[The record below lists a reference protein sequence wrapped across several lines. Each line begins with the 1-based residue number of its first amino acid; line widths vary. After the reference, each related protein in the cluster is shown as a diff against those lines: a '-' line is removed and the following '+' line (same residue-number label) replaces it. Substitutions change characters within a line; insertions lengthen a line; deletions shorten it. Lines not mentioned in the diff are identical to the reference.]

1 MIQRQLPLPLRFIA
15 RTFLNLSLHRK
26 SFAVFCI
33 VSILPLLF
41 FVKYSYDTTKQELT
55 TQIYSNMIATTD
67 QINTN
72 LETKL
77 DSYSKISASIYL
89 DNTLRLLLIKDYSE
103 DETEYLD
110 SYIYF
115 NNVMKNVL
123 ATNPDIRAVSIYI
136 SNTTFPADSV
146 YIKRIDAAAKATNW
160 YASIANSHGN
170 VTYSVSANTDTTE
183 PVFTLARLLNNNSLN
198 YPYGILTFEIAEAD
212 IYRLMEKEDKQ
223 KDIYI
228 VNENG
233 TILSNRNKSLLNQ
246 NITSLIPGTF
256 GENQSGSFDSMYNGQ
271 KSLVVYNTI
280 KNGWKTIS
288 VIPYKSFI
296 SNAQKASKRVLL
308 MALSSIAISVFL
320 IYITSR
326 FFTKRIE
333 SLLQVIRRVER
344 EDFNVNMTF
353 MGHDEIGQ
361 LAFAFQKM
369 IGRLKELINEV
380 YKKEIAKKEAEMN
393 MLQAQINPHFLYNTL
408 ASISSLAIKHGDN
421 RINEMVSHL
430 AKFYRISLNKGKM
443 ILPISE
449 EIKLTKYYIAIQQH
463 RFEGL
468 LRIHYDIDDSVLVY
482 QTVKLALQPFV
493 ENAINHAVWD
503 DEVGIN
509 IIIKVYRDDCDIYL
523 QVIDDGM
530 GMRAETMARALNKTD
545 SISGYGITNVDQ
557 RIKLAFGDEYGV
569 TLYSKFGIGTKAQ
582 IRIPLHGISSQT

>member
-1 MIQRQLPLPLRFIA
+1 MPLRFIA
-15 RTFLNLSLHRK
+15 KTFLNLSLRSK
-26 SFAVFCI
+26 LFAVFCI

-41 FVKYSYDTTKQELT
+41 FVKYSYDTTKRELT
-55 TQIYSNMIATTD
+55 SQIYTNMIATTD
-67 QINTN
+67 QLNAN

-89 DNTLRLLLIKDYSE
+89 DSTLRLLLTKDYTE
-103 DETEYLD
+103 DSTEYLD

-115 NNVMKNVL
+115 NNVINNVL
-123 ATNPDIRAVSIYI
+123 ATNPDIRAVSIYT

-160 YASIANSHGN
+160 YESIANSYGN
-170 VTYSVSANTDTTE
+170 VTYSVSATTAVTE
-183 PVFTLARLLNNNSLN
+183 PVFKLARLLNNNSLN
-198 YPYGILTFEIAEAD
+198 FPYGILTFDIAEAD

-233 TILSNRNKSLLNQ
+233 NILSNRNKALLNQ
-246 NITSLIPGTF
+246 NIGTLIPGTF
-256 GENQSGSFDSMYNGQ
+256 GENNSGSFDSMYNGE

-296 SNAQKASKRVLL
+296 TNAQIASKRILII
-308 MALSSIAISVFL
+308 ALSSIAISVVL
-320 IYITSR
+320 IYITAR

-344 EDFNVNMTF
+344 EDFNVSMKF

-361 LAFAFQKM
+361 LSFAFKKM
-369 IGRLKELINEV
+369 TGRLKELINEV
-380 YKKEIAKKEAEMN
+380 YKKEISKKEAEMN

-408 ASISSLAIKHGDN
+408 ASISALAVKHKDN
-421 RINEMVSHL
+421 TTNEMVSHL

-449 EIKLTKYYIAIQQH
+449 EIKLTKYYIAIQQI

-468 LRIHYDIDDSVLVY
+468 LRLHYAIDDSVLVY

-503 DEVGIN
+503 DEVGLN
-509 IIIKVYRDDCDIYL
+509 IIIKVYKDDRDIYL
-523 QVIDDGM
+523 EVIDDGM
-530 GMRAETMARALNKTD
+530 GIRTETLERAQNKID
-545 SISGYGITNVDQ
+545 HGSGYGITNVDQ

-569 TLYSKFGIGTKAQ
+569 TIYSKFGIGTKAQ
-582 IRIPLHGISSQT
+582 IRIPLHGISS

>member
-1 MIQRQLPLPLRFIA
+1 MPLRFIA
-15 RTFLNLSLHRK
+15 KTFLNLSLRSK
-26 SFAVFCI
+26 LFAVFCI

-41 FVKYSYDTTKQELT
+41 FVKYSYDTTKRELT
-55 TQIYSNMIATTD
+55 SQIYTNMIATTD
-67 QINTN
+67 QLNAN

-89 DNTLRLLLIKDYSE
+89 DSTLRLLLTKDYTE
-103 DETEYLD
+103 DSTEYLD

-115 NNVMKNVL
+115 NNVINNVL
-123 ATNPDIRAVSIYI
+123 ATNPDIRAVSIYT

-160 YASIANSHGN
+160 YESIAHSYGN
-170 VTYSVSANTDTTE
+170 VTYSVSATTAVTE
-183 PVFTLARLLNNNSLN
+183 PVFKLARLLNNNSLN
-198 YPYGILTFEIAEAD
+198 FPYGILTFDIAEAD

-233 TILSNRNKSLLNQ
+233 NILSNRNKALLNQ
-246 NITSLIPGTF
+246 NIGTLIPGTF
-256 GENQSGSFDSMYNGQ
+256 GENNSGSFDSMYNGE

-296 SNAQKASKRVLL
+296 TNAQIASKRILII
-308 MALSSIAISVFL
+308 ALSSIAISVVL
-320 IYITSR
+320 IYITAR

-344 EDFNVNMTF
+344 EDFNVSMKF

-361 LAFAFQKM
+361 LSFAFKKM
-369 IGRLKELINEV
+369 TGRLKELINEV
-380 YKKEIAKKEAEMN
+380 YKKEISKKEAEMN

-408 ASISSLAIKHGDN
+408 ASISALAVKHKDN
-421 RINEMVSHL
+421 TTNEMVSHL

-449 EIKLTKYYIAIQQH
+449 EIKLTKYYIAIQQI

-468 LRIHYDIDDSVLVY
+468 LRLHYAIDDSVLVY

-503 DEVGIN
+503 DEVGLN
-509 IIIKVYRDDCDIYL
+509 IIIKVYKDDRDIYL
-523 QVIDDGM
+523 EVIDDGM
-530 GMRAETMARALNKTD
+530 GIRTETLERALNKID
-545 SISGYGITNVDQ
+545 HGSGYGITNVDQ

-569 TLYSKFGIGTKAQ
+569 TIYSKFGIGTKAQ
-582 IRIPLHGISSQT
+582 IRIPLHGISS

>member
-1 MIQRQLPLPLRFIA
+1 MIQRRLPMPLRFLA
-15 RTFLNLSLHRK
+15 KTFLNLSLHRK
-26 SFAVFCI
+26 LFAVFCI

-41 FVKYSYDTTKQELT
+41 FVKYSYDTTTRELT
-55 TQIYSNMIATTD
+55 TQIYTNMIATTD

-77 DSYSKISASIYL
+77 DSYSRISASIYL
-89 DNTLRLLLIKDYSE
+89 DNTLRLLLTKDYTENS
-103 DETEYLD
+103 TEYLD

-115 NNVMKNVL
+115 NNVINNIL
-123 ATNPDIRAVSIYI
+123 ATNPDIRAVSIYTN
-136 SNTTFPADSV
+136 NTTFPADSV
-146 YIKRIDAAAKATNW
+146 YIKRIDDAAKKTNW
-160 YASIANSHGN
+160 YESIAHSYGN
-170 VTYSVSANTDTTE
+170 VTYSVSARATETE
-183 PVFTLARLLNNNSLN
+183 PVFKLVRLLNNNSLN
-198 YPYGILTFEIAEAD
+198 FPYGILTFDIAEAD

-228 VNENG
+228 VNESGN
-233 TILSNRNKSLLNQ
+233 ILSNRNKALLNQ
-246 NITSLIPGTF
+246 NIGTLIPGTF
-256 GENQSGSFDSMYNGQ
+256 GENKSGSFDSMYNGE

-280 KNGWKTIS
+280 KNGWRTIS

-296 SNAQKASKRVLL
+296 TNAQIASKRILFI
-308 MALSSIAISVFL
+308 ALCSIAISVVL
-320 IYITSR
+320 IYITAR

-344 EDFNVNMTF
+344 EDFNVNMKF

-361 LAFAFQKM
+361 LSFAFKKM
-369 IGRLKELINEV
+369 TGRLKELINEV
-380 YKKEIAKKEAEMN
+380 YKKEISKKEAEMN

-408 ASISSLAIKHGDN
+408 ASISALAVKHSDN
-421 RINEMVSHL
+421 TISEMVSHL

-443 ILPISE
+443 ILPIIE

-468 LRIHYDIDDSVLVY
+468 LRLHYAIDDSVLVY

-509 IIIKVYRDDCDIYL
+509 IIIRVYKDDRDIYL
-523 QVIDDGM
+523 EVIDDGM
-530 GMRAETMARALNKTD
+530 GMRAETLERALNKTD
-545 SISGYGITNVDQ
+545 NVSGYGITNVDQ

-582 IRIPLHGISSQT
+582 IRIPLHGISS

>member
-1 MIQRQLPLPLRFIA
+1 MPLRFIA
-15 RTFLNLSLHRK
+15 KTFLNLSLRSK
-26 SFAVFCI
+26 LFAVFCI

-41 FVKYSYDTTKQELT
+41 FVKYSYDTTKRELT
-55 TQIYSNMIATTD
+55 TQIYTNMITTTD
-67 QINTN
+67 QLNAN

-89 DNTLRLLLIKDYSE
+89 DNTLRLLLTKDY
-103 DETEYLD
+103 TENSTDYLD

-115 NNVMKNVL
+115 NNVINNVL
-123 ATNPDIRAVSIYI
+123 ATNPDIRAVSIYT

-146 YIKRIDAAAKATNW
+146 YIKRIDAEAKTTNW
-160 YASIANSHGN
+160 YESIAHSYGN
-170 VTYSVSANTDTTE
+170 VTYSVSATTAVTE
-183 PVFTLARLLNNNSLN
+183 PVFKLARLLNNNSLN
-198 YPYGILTFEIAEAD
+198 YPYGILTFDIAEAD

-233 TILSNRNKSLLNQ
+233 NILSNRNKALLNQ
-246 NITSLIPGTF
+246 NIGTLIPGTF
-256 GENQSGSFDSMYNGQ
+256 GEKNSGSFDSMYNGE

-296 SNAQKASKRVLL
+296 TNAQIASKRILII
-308 MALSSIAISVFL
+308 ALSSIAISVVL
-320 IYITSR
+320 IYITAR

-344 EDFNVNMTF
+344 EDFNVNMKF

-361 LAFAFQKM
+361 LSFAFKKM
-369 IGRLKELINEV
+369 TGRLKELINEV
-380 YKKEIAKKEAEMN
+380 YKKEISKKEAEMN

-408 ASISSLAIKHGDN
+408 ASISALAVKHKDN
-421 RINEMVSHL
+421 TTNEMVSHL

-449 EIKLTKYYIAIQQH
+449 EIKLTKYYIAIQQI

-468 LRIHYDIDDSVLVY
+468 LRLHYAIDDSVLVY

-509 IIIKVYRDDCDIYL
+509 IIIKVYKDDRDIYL
-523 QVIDDGM
+523 EVIDDGM
-530 GMRAETMARALNKTD
+530 GMRAETLERALNKTD
-545 SISGYGITNVDQ
+545 NVSGYGITNVDQ

-569 TLYSKFGIGTKAQ
+569 TLYSKFGVGTKAQ
-582 IRIPLHGISSQT
+582 IRIPLHGISS

>member
-1 MIQRQLPLPLRFIA
+1 MKQRRMPWPLRFVA
-15 RTFLNLSLHRK
+15 KTFLNLNLNRK
-26 SFAVFCI
+26 LFAVFCI

-146 YIKRIDAAAKATNW
+146 YIKRIDDAAKATNW

-170 VTYSVSANTDTTE
+170 VTYSVSTNADATE

-198 YPYGILTFEIAEAD
+198 FPYGILTFEIAEAD
-212 IYRLMEKEDKQ
+212 IYRLMEKENKQ

-233 TILSNRNKSLLNQ
+233 NILSNRNKAYLNQ
-246 NITSLIPGTF
+246 NIDTLIPGTF
-256 GENQSGSFDSMYNGQ
+256 GENQSGSFDSMYNGE

-288 VIPYKSFI
+288 VIPYKSFMT
-296 SNAQKASKRVLL
+296 NTQKASKRVLL
-308 MALSSIAISVFL
+308 MALSSIAISVVL

-361 LAFAFQKM
+361 LSFAFHKM
-369 IGRLKELINEV
+369 TGRLKELINEV

-408 ASISSLAIKHGDN
+408 ASISALANKHGDN

-449 EIKLTKYYIAIQQH
+449 EIKLTKYYLAIQQH

-468 LRIHYDIDDSVLVY
+468 LRLHYDIDDSVLVY

-503 DEVGIN
+503 DEMGMN
-509 IIIKVYRDDCDIYL
+509 IIIRVYRDDCDIYL
-523 QVIDDGM
+523 EVIDDGM
-530 GMRAETMARALNKTD
+530 GMQPETLERALNKTD
-545 SISGYGITNVDQ
+545 NISGYGITNVDQ

-569 TLYSKFGIGTKAQ
+569 NLYSKFGIGTKAQ
-582 IRIPLHGISSQT
+582 IRIPLHGIHS

>member
-1 MIQRQLPLPLRFIA
+1 MIQARMPMPLRFVA
-15 RTFLNLSLHRK
+15 KTFLNLSLRSK
-26 SFAVFCI
+26 LFAVFCI

-41 FVKYSYDTTKQELT
+41 FVKYSYDTTKRELT
-55 TQIYSNMIATTD
+55 TQIYTNMIATTD
-67 QINTN
+67 QLNAN

-89 DNTLRLLLIKDYSE
+89 DNTLRLLLIKDY
-103 DETEYLD
+103 TENSTDYLD

-115 NNVMKNVL
+115 NNVINNVL
-123 ATNPDIRAVSIYI
+123 ATNPDIRAVSIYT

-146 YIKRIDAAAKATNW
+146 YIKRIDAAAKSTNW
-160 YASIANSHGN
+160 YESISHSYGN
-170 VTYSVSANTDTTE
+170 VTYSVSATTADTE
-183 PVFTLARLLNNNSLN
+183 PVFKLARLLNNNSLN
-198 YPYGILTFEIAEAD
+198 YPYGILTFDIAEAD

-233 TILSNRNKSLLNQ
+233 NILSNRNKALLNQ
-246 NITSLIPGTF
+246 NISTLIPGTF
-256 GENQSGSFDSMYNGQ
+256 GEKNSGSFDSMYNGE

-296 SNAQKASKRVLL
+296 TNAQIASKRILII
-308 MALSSIAISVFL
+308 ALSSIAISVVL
-320 IYITSR
+320 IYITAR

-344 EDFNVNMTF
+344 EDFNVNMKF

-361 LAFAFQKM
+361 LSFAFKKM
-369 IGRLKELINEV
+369 TSRLKELINEV
-380 YKKEIAKKEAEMN
+380 YKKEISKKEAEMN

-408 ASISSLAIKHGDN
+408 ASISALAVKHKDN
-421 RINEMVSHL
+421 TTNEMVSHL

-449 EIKLTKYYIAIQQH
+449 EIKLTKYYIAIQQI

-468 LRIHYDIDDSVLVY
+468 LRLHYAIDDSVLVY

-509 IIIKVYRDDCDIYL
+509 ITIKVYKDDRDIYL
-523 QVIDDGM
+523 EVIDDGM
-530 GMRAETMARALNKTD
+530 GMRAETLERALNKTD
-545 SISGYGITNVDQ
+545 NVSGYGITNVDQ

-569 TLYSKFGIGTKAQ
+569 TLYSKFGVGTKAQ
-582 IRIPLHGISSQT
+582 IRIPLHGISS

>member
-1 MIQRQLPLPLRFIA
+1 MIQGRLPLPLRFIA
-15 RTFLNLSLHRK
+15 KTFLNLSLRSK
-26 SFAVFCI
+26 LFAVFCI

-41 FVKYSYDTTKQELT
+41 FVKYSYDTTKRELT
-55 TQIYSNMIATTD
+55 TQIYTNMITTTD
-67 QINTN
+67 QLNAN

-89 DNTLRLLLIKDYSE
+89 DNTLRLLLTKDY
-103 DETEYLD
+103 TENSTDYLD

-115 NNVMKNVL
+115 NNVINNVL
-123 ATNPDIRAVSIYI
+123 ATNPDIRAVSIYT

-146 YIKRIDAAAKATNW
+146 YIKRIDAEAKTTNW
-160 YASIANSHGN
+160 YESIAHSYGN
-170 VTYSVSANTDTTE
+170 VTYSVSATTAVTE
-183 PVFTLARLLNNNSLN
+183 PVFKLARLLNNNSLN
-198 YPYGILTFEIAEAD
+198 YPYGILTFDIAEAD

-233 TILSNRNKSLLNQ
+233 NILSNRNKALLNQ
-246 NITSLIPGTF
+246 NIGTLIPGTF
-256 GENQSGSFDSMYNGQ
+256 GEKNSGSFDSMYNGE

-296 SNAQKASKRVLL
+296 TNAQIASKRILII
-308 MALSSIAISVFL
+308 ALSSIAISVVL
-320 IYITSR
+320 IYITAR

-344 EDFNVNMTF
+344 EDFNVNMKF

-361 LAFAFQKM
+361 LSFAFKKM
-369 IGRLKELINEV
+369 TGRLKELINEV
-380 YKKEIAKKEAEMN
+380 YKKEISKKEAEMN

-408 ASISSLAIKHGDN
+408 ASISALAVKHKDN
-421 RINEMVSHL
+421 TTNEMVSHL

-449 EIKLTKYYIAIQQH
+449 EIKLTKYYIAIQQI

-468 LRIHYDIDDSVLVY
+468 LRLHYAIDDSVLVY

-509 IIIKVYRDDCDIYL
+509 IIIKVYKDDRDIYL
-523 QVIDDGM
+523 EVIDDGM
-530 GMRAETMARALNKTD
+530 GMRAETLERALNKTD
-545 SISGYGITNVDQ
+545 NVSGYGITNVDQ

-569 TLYSKFGIGTKAQ
+569 TLYSKFGVGTKAQ
-582 IRIPLHGISSQT
+582 IRIPLHGISS

>member
-1 MIQRQLPLPLRFIA
+1 MIQGRLPLPLRFIA
-15 RTFLNLSLHRK
+15 KTFLNLSLRSK
-26 SFAVFCI
+26 LFAVFCI

-41 FVKYSYDTTKQELT
+41 FVKYSYDTTKRELT
-55 TQIYSNMIATTD
+55 MQIYTNMIATTD
-67 QINTN
+67 QLNAN

-89 DNTLRLLLIKDYSE
+89 DNTLRLLLTKDYTENS
-103 DETEYLD
+103 TEYLD

-115 NNVMKNVL
+115 NNVINNVL
-123 ATNPDIRAVSIYI
+123 ATNPDIRAVSIYT

-146 YIKRIDAAAKATNW
+146 YIKRIDAEAKTTNW
-160 YASIANSHGN
+160 YESIAHSYGN
-170 VTYSVSANTDTTE
+170 VTYSVSATTAVTE
-183 PVFTLARLLNNNSLN
+183 PVFKLARLLNNNSLN
-198 YPYGILTFEIAEAD
+198 YPYGILTFDIAEAD

-233 TILSNRNKSLLNQ
+233 NILSNRNKALLNQ
-246 NITSLIPGTF
+246 NIGTLIPGTF
-256 GENQSGSFDSMYNGQ
+256 GENSSGSFDSMYNGE

-296 SNAQKASKRVLL
+296 TNAQIASKRILII
-308 MALSSIAISVFL
+308 ALSSIAISVVL
-320 IYITSR
+320 IYITAR

-344 EDFNVNMTF
+344 EDFNVNMKF

-361 LAFAFQKM
+361 LSFAFKKM
-369 IGRLKELINEV
+369 TGRLKELINEV
-380 YKKEIAKKEAEMN
+380 YKKEISKKEAEMN

-408 ASISSLAIKHGDN
+408 ASISALAVKHKDN
-421 RINEMVSHL
+421 TTNEMVSHL

-449 EIKLTKYYIAIQQH
+449 EIKLTKYYIAIQQI

-468 LRIHYDIDDSVLVY
+468 LRLHYAIDDSVLVY

-509 IIIKVYRDDCDIYL
+509 ITIKVYKDDRDIYL
-523 QVIDDGM
+523 EVIDDGM
-530 GMRAETMARALNKTD
+530 GMRAETLECALNKTD
-545 SISGYGITNVDQ
+545 NVSGYGITNVDQ
-557 RIKLAFGDEYGV
+557 RIKLAFGEEYGV
-569 TLYSKFGIGTKAQ
+569 TLYSKFGVGTKAQ
-582 IRIPLHGISSQT
+582 IRIPLHGISS

>member
-1 MIQRQLPLPLRFIA
+1 MPLRFIA
-15 RTFLNLSLHRK
+15 KTFLNLSLRSK
-26 SFAVFCI
+26 LFAVFCI

-41 FVKYSYDTTKQELT
+41 FVKYSYDTTKRELT
-55 TQIYSNMIATTD
+55 SQIYTNMIATTD
-67 QINTN
+67 QLNAN

-89 DNTLRLLLIKDYSE
+89 DSTLRLLLTKDYTE
-103 DETEYLD
+103 DSTEYLD

-115 NNVMKNVL
+115 NNVINNVL
-123 ATNPDIRAVSIYI
+123 ATNPDIRAVSIYT

-160 YASIANSHGN
+160 YESIAHSYGN
-170 VTYSVSANTDTTE
+170 VTYSVSATTAVTE
-183 PVFTLARLLNNNSLN
+183 PVFKLARLLNNNSLN
-198 YPYGILTFEIAEAD
+198 FPYGILTFDIAEAD

-233 TILSNRNKSLLNQ
+233 NILSNRNKALLNQ
-246 NITSLIPGTF
+246 NIGTLIPGTF
-256 GENQSGSFDSMYNGQ
+256 GENNSGSFDSMYNGE

-296 SNAQKASKRVLL
+296 TNAQIASKRILII
-308 MALSSIAISVFL
+308 ALSSIAISVVL

-344 EDFNVNMTF
+344 EDFNVSMKF

-361 LAFAFQKM
+361 LSFAFKKM
-369 IGRLKELINEV
+369 TGRLKELINEV
-380 YKKEIAKKEAEMN
+380 YKKEISKKEAEMN

-408 ASISSLAIKHGDN
+408 ASISALAVKHKDN
-421 RINEMVSHL
+421 TTNEMVSHL

-449 EIKLTKYYIAIQQH
+449 EIKLTKYYIAIQQI

-468 LRIHYDIDDSVLVY
+468 LRLHYAIDDSVLVY

-503 DEVGIN
+503 DEVGLN
-509 IIIKVYRDDCDIYL
+509 IIIKVYKDDRDIYL
-523 QVIDDGM
+523 EVIDDGM
-530 GMRAETMARALNKTD
+530 GIRTETLERALNKID
-545 SISGYGITNVDQ
+545 HGSGYGITNVDQ

-569 TLYSKFGIGTKAQ
+569 TIYSKFGIGTKAQ
-582 IRIPLHGISSQT
+582 IRIPLHGISS

>member
-1 MIQRQLPLPLRFIA
+1 MPLRFVVK
-15 RTFLNLSLHRK
+15 TFLNLSLRSK
-26 SFAVFCI
+26 LFAVFCI

-41 FVKYSYDTTKQELT
+41 FVKYSYDTTTRELT
-55 TQIYSNMIATTD
+55 AQIYTNMIATTE
-67 QINTN
+67 QINAN

-89 DNTLRLLLIKDYSE
+89 DNTLRLLLTKDYTENS
-103 DETEYLD
+103 TEYLD

-115 NNVMKNVL
+115 NNVINNVL
-123 ATNPDIRAVSIYI
+123 ATNPDIRAVSIYT

-146 YIKRIDAAAKATNW
+146 YIKRIDDAAKSTNW
-160 YASIANSHGN
+160 YESIAHSYGN
-170 VTYSVSANTDTTE
+170 VTYSVSATTAVTE
-183 PVFTLARLLNNNSLN
+183 PVFKLARLLNNNSLN
-198 YPYGILTFEIAEAD
+198 FPYGILTFDIAEAD

-233 TILSNRNKSLLNQ
+233 NILSNRNKALLNQ
-246 NITSLIPGTF
+246 NIGTLIPGTF
-256 GENQSGSFDSMYNGQ
+256 GEKNSGSFDSMYNGE

-296 SNAQKASKRVLL
+296 TNAQIASKRILI
-308 MALSSIAISVFL
+308 MALSSIAISVVL
-320 IYITSR
+320 IYITAR

-333 SLLQVIRRVER
+333 SLLQVIRRIER

-361 LAFAFQKM
+361 LSFAFKKM
-369 IGRLKELINEV
+369 TGRLKELINEV
-380 YKKEIAKKEAEMN
+380 YKKEISKKEAEMN

-408 ASISSLAIKHGDN
+408 ASISALAVKHRDN
-421 RINEMVSHL
+421 TISEMVSHL

-449 EIKLTKYYIAIQQH
+449 EIKLTKYYIAIQQI

-468 LRIHYDIDDSVLVY
+468 LRIHYAIDDSVLVY

-509 IIIKVYRDDCDIYL
+509 IIIKVYKDECDVYL
-523 QVIDDGM
+523 EVIDDGM
-530 GMRAETMARALNKTD
+530 GMRTKTLETALNKTD
-545 SISGYGITNVDQ
+545 NVSGYGITNVDQ

-582 IRIPLHGISSQT
+582 IRIPLHGISS

>member
-1 MIQRQLPLPLRFIA
+1 MIQARLPMPLRFVA
-15 RTFLNLSLHRK
+15 KTFLNLSLRSK
-26 SFAVFCI
+26 LFAVFCI

-41 FVKYSYDTTKQELT
+41 FVKYSYDTTKRELT
-55 TQIYSNMIATTD
+55 TQIYTNMIATTD
-67 QINTN
+67 QLNAN

-89 DNTLRLLLIKDYSE
+89 DNTLRLLLTKDY
-103 DETEYLD
+103 TENSTDYLD

-115 NNVMKNVL
+115 NNVINNVL
-123 ATNPDIRAVSIYI
+123 ATNPDIRAVSIYT

-160 YASIANSHGN
+160 YESISHSYGN
-170 VTYSVSANTDTTE
+170 VTYSVSATTTGIE
-183 PVFTLARLLNNNSLN
+183 PVFKLARLLNNNSLN
-198 YPYGILTFEIAEAD
+198 FPYGILTFDIAEAD

-233 TILSNRNKSLLNQ
+233 NILSNRNKALLNQ
-246 NITSLIPGTF
+246 NIGTLIPGTF
-256 GENQSGSFDSMYNGQ
+256 GEKNSGSFDSMYNGE

-296 SNAQKASKRVLL
+296 TNAQIASKRILII
-308 MALSSIAISVFL
+308 ALSSIAISVVL
-320 IYITSR
+320 IYITAR

-361 LAFAFQKM
+361 LSFAFQKM
-369 IGRLKELINEV
+369 TGRLKELINEV
-380 YKKEIAKKEAEMN
+380 YKKEISKKEAEMN

-408 ASISSLAIKHGDN
+408 ASISALAVKHRDN
-421 RINEMVSHL
+421 TINEMVSHL

-449 EIKLTKYYIAIQQH
+449 EIKLTKYYIAIQQI

-468 LRIHYDIDDSVLVY
+468 LRLHYTIDDSVLVY

-509 IIIKVYRDDCDIYL
+509 IIIKVYKDDRDIYL
-523 QVIDDGM
+523 EVIDDGM
-530 GMRAETMARALNKTD
+530 GMQTETLERALSKIDNV
-545 SISGYGITNVDQ
+545 SGYGITNVDQ

-582 IRIPLHGISSQT
+582 IRIPLHGISS

>member
-1 MIQRQLPLPLRFIA
+1 MPLRFIA
-15 RTFLNLSLHRK
+15 KTFLNLSLRSK
-26 SFAVFCI
+26 LFAVFCI

-41 FVKYSYDTTKQELT
+41 FVKYSYDTTKRELT
-55 TQIYSNMIATTD
+55 SQIYTNMIATTD
-67 QINTN
+67 QLNAN

-89 DNTLRLLLIKDYSE
+89 DSTLRLLLTKDYTE
-103 DETEYLD
+103 DSTEYLD

-115 NNVMKNVL
+115 NNVINNVL
-123 ATNPDIRAVSIYI
+123 ATNPDIRAVSIYT

-160 YASIANSHGN
+160 YESIANSYGN
-170 VTYSVSANTDTTE
+170 VTYSVSATTAVTE
-183 PVFTLARLLNNNSLN
+183 PVFKLARLLNNNSLN
-198 YPYGILTFEIAEAD
+198 FPYGILTFDIAEAD

-233 TILSNRNKSLLNQ
+233 NILSNRNKALLNQ
-246 NITSLIPGTF
+246 NIGTLIPGTF
-256 GENQSGSFDSMYNGQ
+256 GENNSGSFDSMYNGE

-296 SNAQKASKRVLL
+296 TNAQIASKRILII
-308 MALSSIAISVFL
+308 ALSSIAISVVL
-320 IYITSR
+320 IYITAR

-344 EDFNVNMTF
+344 EDFNVSMKF

-361 LAFAFQKM
+361 LSFAFKKM
-369 IGRLKELINEV
+369 TGRLKELINEV
-380 YKKEIAKKEAEMN
+380 YKKEISKKEAEMN

-408 ASISSLAIKHGDN
+408 ASISALAVKHKDN
-421 RINEMVSHL
+421 TTNEMVSHL

-449 EIKLTKYYIAIQQH
+449 EIKLTKYYIAIQQI

-468 LRIHYDIDDSVLVY
+468 LRLHYAIDDSVLVY

-503 DEVGIN
+503 DEVGLN
-509 IIIKVYRDDCDIYL
+509 IIIKVYKDDRDIYL
-523 QVIDDGM
+523 EVIDDGM
-530 GMRAETMARALNKTD
+530 GIRTETLERALNKID
-545 SISGYGITNVDQ
+545 HGSGYGITNVDQ

-582 IRIPLHGISSQT
+582 IRIPLHGISS